1 MGNEKEK
8 TDIDSTADFFEKL
21 PYYYNRGEKAYKHIE
36 EMFNELWKDRDAQR
50 IQRLIAYIEE
60 GEGNYAY
67 RYIGGVHRILNLLHA
82 LQLEVKYGCVPVI
95 DGCMSMREVID
106 KYMTALFALRRI
118 CFHLSEESVQE
129 ADEILNKF
137 RLSPFAVYFILYN
150 DLIVPDD
157 KICKTIY
164 LQYMMIWNA
173 MEKNMFIELT
183 GVKI

>member
-36 EMFNELWKDRDAQR
+36 EMFNEFWKDGDAQR

-95 DGCMSMREVID
+95 DGCISMREVID
-106 KYMTALFALRRI
+106 KYMTAVFAFRRI
-118 CFHLSEESVQE
+118 YFHLSEESVQE
-129 ADEILNKF
+129 ADEILSKF
-137 RLSPFAVYFILYN
+137 RLSPFVVYFILHN
-150 DLIVPDD
+150 DQIISDNR
-157 KICKTIY
+157 IY
-164 LQYMMIWNA
+164 KRIYRRYLMIWDD
-173 MEKNMFIELT
+173 MEKSMFIKLT
-183 GVKI
+183 GAKI